1 MNEEGR
7 DDKTIDVM
15 VNVDEI
21 KNGHLLL
28 GRFNKDANTLTA
40 ITVIDS
46 RAKVPQDTELTRYE
60 LLGMTDEG
68 IHGQPLNEFVEENC
82 SDRNGTSPITLYF
95 NAKDA
100 KFVRWAYS
108 AQAASAT

>member
-1 MNEEGR
+1 MDEETR
-7 DDKTIDVM
+7 KETIDVM

-21 KNGHLLL
+21 KDGHFLL
-28 GRFNKDANTLTA
+28 GRFAKDANSLTE
-40 ITVIDS
+40 IKIIDS

-60 LLGMTDEG
+60 LLGLTDES

-82 SDRNGTSPITLYF
+82 SDWNETAPITLYF

-100 KFVRWAYS
+100 EFVRWSYS
-108 AQAASAT
+108 AQAASA